1 MPKSKDKKLT
11 KKQQKFVDEYLIDL
25 NATQSAIRAG
35 YSAKTAGWIGQQLL
49 VKTHI
54 SECIRKRRDALSK
67 KTEVS
72 QERIILEMKRLA
84 LFDVR
89 NFFRDDGTPIP
100 IKELS
105 DDAAAAIVGLD
116 VVSIGNSESGIGQV
130 IKYKLPD
137 KNKSLENLAKIL
149 GHFERRSELEKL
161 QAEKLRREL
170 EESDSSADDEYRNNR
185 RILIV
190 PHDARLPGNS

>member
-11 KKQQKFVDEYLIDL
+11 PKQQKFVDEYLIDL
-25 NATQSAIRAG
+25 NATQAAIRAG
-35 YSAKTAGWIGQQLL
+35 YSAKTAGWIGQKL
-49 VKTHI
+49 VAKSHI
-54 SECIRKRRDALSK
+54 SESIRKRRDALSK

-72 QERIILEMKRLA
+72 QERIVLEMKRLA

-105 DDAAAAIVGLD
+105 DDAAAAIVGFD
-116 VVSIGNSESGIGQV
+116 VVSIGNAESGVGQV

-190 PHDARLPGNS
+190 PHDARLQDNS

>member
-11 KKQQKFVDEYLIDL
+11 AKQQKFVDEYLIDL
-25 NATQSAIRAG
+25 NATQAAIRAG
-35 YSAKTAGWIGQQLL
+35 YSVKTAGWIGQQLL

-72 QERIILEMKRLA
+72 QERIVLEMKRLA

-137 KNKSLENLAKIL
+137 KNKSLENLARIL
-149 GHFERRSELEKL
+149 GHFDRDKNKEQDGVSKL
-161 QAEKLRREL
+161 AE
-170 EESDSSADDEYRNNR
+170 A
-185 RILIV
+185 LISL
-190 PHDARLPGNS
+190 ANRLPT

>member
-1 MPKSKDKKLT
+1 MPKSKNKKLT
-11 KKQQKFVDEYLIDL
+11 PKQQKFVNEYLIDL
-25 NATQSAIRAG
+25 NATQAAIRAG

-49 VKTHI
+49 AKTHI
-54 SECIRKRRDALSK
+54 SEAIQARRNALSK
-67 KTEVS
+67 KAEVT
-72 QERIILEMKRLA
+72 QDRIVLEMKRLA

-89 NFFRDDGTPIP
+89 SLFRDDGTPIP

-105 DDAAAAIVGLD
+105 DDAAAAIVGID
-116 VVSIGNSESGIGQV
+116 VVSMGNAETGIGQV

-149 GHFERRSELEKL
+149 GHYERKSELEKL

-190 PHDARLPGNS
+190 PHDARL

>member
-11 KKQQKFVDEYLIDL
+11 PKQQKFVDEYLIDL
-25 NATQSAIRAG
+25 NATQAAIRAG

-49 VKTHI
+49 AKTHI
-54 SECIRKRRDALSK
+54 SEEIQSRRQELSE
-67 KTEVS
+67 KTQVT
-72 QERIILEMKRLA
+72 QERIVLEMKRLA

-89 NFFRDDGTPIP
+89 SLFRADGTPIP
-100 IKELS
+100 ISELS

-130 IKYKLPD
+130 VKYKLPD

-149 GHFERRSELEKL
+149 GHFERRSELERL

-170 EESDSSADDEYRNNR
+170 EEGDSSADDEYRNNR

-190 PHDARLPGNS
+190 SHDARL

>member
-11 KKQQKFVDEYLIDL
+11 PKQQKFVDEYLIDL
-25 NATQSAIRAG
+25 NATQAAIRAG
-35 YSAKTAGWIGQQLL
+35 YSAKTAGWIGQKL
-49 VKTHI
+49 VAKSHI
-54 SECIRKRRDALSK
+54 SESIRKRRDALSK

-72 QERIILEMKRLA
+72 QERIVLEMKRLA

-149 GHFERRSELEKL
+149 GHFERRSDLEKL

-190 PHDARLPGNS
+190 PHDARLQDNS

>member
-11 KKQQKFVDEYLIDL
+11 PKQQKFVDEYLIDL
-25 NATQSAIRAG
+25 NATQAAIRAG
-35 YSAKTAGWIGQQLL
+35 YSAKTAGWIGQKL
-49 VKTHI
+49 VAKSHI
-54 SECIRKRRDALSK
+54 SESIRKRRDALSK

-72 QERIILEMKRLA
+72 QERIVLEMKRLA

-105 DDAAAAIVGLD
+105 DDAAAAIVGFD
-116 VVSIGNSESGIGQV
+116 VVSIGNAESGVGQV

-170 EESDSSADDEYRNNR
+170 EESDSSADEEYRNNR

-190 PHDARLPGNS
+190 PHDARLPGNG